1 MNDITSTRQPATAA
15 PAPGIDRRRFEQV
28 RATTVALARPLS
40 AEDQLLQSMPEASPT
55 KWHLAHT
62 AWFFEA
68 FVLRPHVGGY
78 RPCAPDY
85 EALFNSYYQSVG
97 PLYPRAARGL
107 LSRPGLADVM
117 RYRQHVDA
125 ALGDALEA
133 GRLDAAALAVVEL
146 GLQHEQQHQ
155 ELLLTDIQHALSCN
169 PLQPTY
175 RDATPPT
182 VASPSSTSP
191 AATPPL
197 ATAQL
202 PLAYAGFAGGI
213 AQVGLPAGR
222 DPRDGFCFDNE
233 TPRHAV
239 LTNDYQLARRL
250 VTNAEYR
257 AFIDDGGYRDPL
269 LWLSDG
275 WAELQRQGWQR
286 PLYWAESCEREFSLD
301 GEVPLDPQ
309 APVRHVSLYEAD
321 AFARWAGAR
330 LPTEAEWE
338 LAAGAQAVEGNFL
351 ESGALRPHAAR
362 TGLPGLAQAF
372 GDAWEWTQSA
382 YSPYPG
388 YRPPPGA
395 LGEYN
400 GKFMIN
406 QVVLRG
412 GSCFSPRSHLRA
424 SYRNF
429 FPPGAR
435 WQVSGI
441 RLARDGA

>member
-1 MNDITSTRQPATAA
+1 MSDTAPTPRPAQAQA
-15 PAPGIDRRRFEQV
+15 RSSVERERFEQV
-28 RATTVALARPLS
+28 RATTIALARPLS
-40 AEDQLLQSMPEASPT
+40 AEDQLLQSMPDASPT

-62 AWFFEA
+62 TWFFEA
-68 FVLRPHVGGY
+68 FVLRPHVPLY
-78 RPCAPDY
+78 RPYPPEY

-107 LSRPGLADVM
+107 VSRPGLADVLG
-117 RYRQHVDA
+117 YRQHVDA
-125 ALGDALEA
+125 ALG
-133 GRLDAAALAVVEL
+133 AALDGGGLGAEALAAVEL
-146 GLQHEQQHQ
+146 GLHHEQQHQ

-169 PLQPTY
+169 PLHPAYRGTTRPAGSPQVPLTY
-175 RDATPPT
+175 ARFP
-182 VASPSSTSP
+182 
-191 AATPPL
+191 
-197 ATAQL
+197 
-202 PLAYAGFAGGI
+202 GGRAEI
-213 AQVGLPAGR
+213 GLPVDR
-222 DPRDGFCFDNE
+222 RSRTGFCFDNE

-239 LTNDYQLARRL
+239 LTMDYQLARRL

-257 AFIDDGGYRDPL
+257 EFIDAGGYRDAL

-275 WAELQRQGWQR
+275 WAEVQRQGWQR
-286 PLYWAESCEREFSLD
+286 PLYWSACGEREFSLD
-301 GEVPLDPQ
+301 GDVPLDPD

-330 LPTEAEWE
+330 LPTETEWE
-338 LAAGAQAVEGNFL
+338 LAATGQAVEGNFL
-351 ESGALRPHAAR
+351 ESGALRPLAAR
-362 TGLPGLAQAF
+362 GGGRGIGDGDGHGIAQLF

-382 YSPYPG
+382 YAAYPG

-412 GSCFSPRSHLRA
+412 GSCLSPRTHLRA

-429 FPPGAR
+429 FPPATR
-435 WQVSGI
+435 WQVAGI
-441 RLARDGA
+441 RLAKDGP

>member
-1 MNDITSTRQPATAA
+1 MSKTASTRRPAQGQAQAQAQP
-15 PAPGIDRRRFEQV
+15 GVDRARFEAV

-40 AEDQLLQSMPEASPT
+40 VEDQLLQSMPDTSPT

-68 FVLRPHVGGY
+68 FVLRPHVPGY
-78 RPCAPDY
+78 RPYPPEYD
-85 EALFNSYYQSVG
+85 ALFNSYYQSVG

-107 LSRPGLADVM
+107 ISRPGLADVM
-117 RYRQHVDA
+117 GYRQHVDA

-133 GRLDAAALAVVEL
+133 GGLGAEALAVVEL
-146 GLQHEQQHQ
+146 GLHHEQQHQ
-155 ELLLTDIQHALSCN
+155 ELLLTDIQHALSCH
-169 PLQPTY
+169 PRHPAY
-175 RDATPPT
+175 RGAAPRAGTPP
-182 VASPSSTSP
+182 VALS
-191 AATPPL
+191 
-197 ATAQL
+197 
-202 PLAYAGFAGGI
+202 YARFAGGVAEI
-213 AQVGLPAGR
+213 GVPAER
-222 DPRDGFCFDNE
+222 QRRAGFCFDNE

-239 LTNDYQLARRL
+239 LTADYQLARRL

-257 AFIDDGGYRDPL
+257 AFIDAGGYRDPL

-275 WAELQRQGWQR
+275 WAEVQRQGWQR
-286 PLYWAESCEREFSLD
+286 PLYWSECGEREFSLEGD
-301 GEVPLDPQ
+301 VPLDPD

-338 LAAGAQAVEGNFL
+338 LAAAARAVEGNFL
-351 ESGALRPHAAR
+351 ESGALRPLGAR
-362 TGLPGLAQAF
+362 PEEDAPAQLF

-382 YSPYPG
+382 YSAYPG

-412 GSCFSPRSHLRA
+412 GSCLSPRSHLRA

-441 RLARDGA
+441 RLAKDGT

>member
-1 MNDITSTRQPATAA
+1 MNDTASTRRPALAEA
-15 PAPGIDRRRFEQV
+15 EAEPEAEAREHAQASVDRGGFDRV

-40 AEDQLLQSMPEASPT
+40 AEDQLLQSMPDASPT

-68 FVLRPHVGGY
+68 FVLRPHVPGY
-78 RPCAPDY
+78 RPCPPEF

-107 LSRPGLADVM
+107 VSRPGLADVM
-117 RYRQHVDA
+117 GYRAHVDA

-133 GRLDAAALAVVEL
+133 GQLDDEALAVVEL
-146 GLQHEQQHQ
+146 GLHHEQQHQ
-155 ELLLTDIQHALSCN
+155 ELLLTDIQHALSRN
-169 PLQPTY
+169 PLQPAY
-175 RDATPPT
+175 RDATPR
-182 VASPSSTSP
+182 

-197 ATAQL
+197 
-202 PLAYAGFAGGI
+202 PLAYARFPGGM
-213 AQVGLPAGR
+213 AQVGQPAGR
-222 DPRDGFCFDNE
+222 EYGDAFCFDNE

-239 LTNDYQLARRL
+239 LVPDYQLARRL

-257 AFIDDGGYRDPL
+257 AFIDAGGYRDPL

-275 WAELQRQGWQR
+275 WAEVQQQGWQR
-286 PLYWAESCEREFSLD
+286 PLYWTECCEQEFSLE
-301 GEVPLDPQ
+301 GAVPLEPE

-338 LAAGAQAVEGNFL
+338 LAAAAQAVEGNFL
-351 ESGALRPHAAR
+351 ESGALRPLGARAAGPAP
-362 TGLPGLAQAF
+362 TQLF

-412 GSCFSPRSHLRA
+412 GSCLSPRSHLRA

-441 RLARDGA
+441 RLAKDGTS

>member
-1 MNDITSTRQPATAA
+1 MNDTARGRRDASPRPA
-15 PAPGIDRRRFEQV
+15 IDRDRFDQV
-28 RATTVALARPLS
+28 RATTVALAQPLS
-40 AEDQLLQSMPEASPT
+40 AEDQLLQSMPDASPT

-68 FVLRPHVGGY
+68 FVLRPHVPGY
-78 RPCAPDY
+78 QPYPPEY

-97 PLYPRAARGL
+97 PLYPRASRGL
-107 LSRPGLADVM
+107 VSRPGLAEVM
-117 RYRQHVDA
+117 AYRRHVDA
-125 ALGDALEA
+125 ALGEALES
-133 GRLDAAALAVVEL
+133 GRLGVDALAVAEL
-146 GLQHEQQHQ
+146 GLHHEQQHQ
-155 ELLLTDIQHALSCN
+155 ELLLTDIQHALSCH
-169 PLQPTY
+169 PRHPAY
-175 RDATPPT
+175 RDPRPQ
-182 VASPSSTSP
+182 P
-191 AATPPL
+191 APERVPL
-197 ATAQL
+197 AWAR
-202 PLAYAGFAGGI
+202 FAGGTAEI
-213 AQVGLPAGR
+213 GLPTDGGGRAGF
-222 DPRDGFCFDNE
+222 GFDNE

-239 LTNDYQLARRL
+239 LTADYQLARRL
-250 VTNAEYR
+250 VTNADYR
-257 AFIDDGGYRDPL
+257 AFIDAGGYRDPL

-275 WAELQRQGWQR
+275 WAEAQRQGWQR
-286 PLYWAESCEREFSLD
+286 PLYWAEGCEQEFSLEGD
-301 GEVPLDPQ
+301 VPLEPD

-330 LPTEAEWE
+330 LPTEVEWE
-338 LAAGAQAVEGNFL
+338 LAAAAQAVEGNFL
-351 ESGALRPHAAR
+351 ESGALRPRSAR
-362 TGLPGLAQAF
+362 AGVHGPAQLF

-388 YRPPPGA
+388 YRPPSGA

-435 WQVSGI
+435 WQLSGI
-441 RLARDGA
+441 RLAKDSP

>member
-1 MNDITSTRQPATAA
+1 MRE
-15 PAPGIDRRRFEQV
+15 RFTQV
-28 RATTVALARPLS
+28 RATTVALAAPLS
-40 AEDQLLQSMPEASPT
+40 AEDQLLQSMPDASPT

-68 FVLRPHVGGY
+68 FVLRPHLPGY
-78 RPCAPDY
+78 RPFPAEF

-107 LSRPGLADVM
+107 ISRPGLAEVM
-117 RYRQHVDA
+117 DYRRHVDEA
-125 ALGDALEA
+125 VSTALGSGRLGDAA
-133 GRLDAAALAVVEL
+133 RAVVEL

-169 PLQPTY
+169 PRHPAYREPVSAPVPAPVPLTY
-175 RDATPPT
+175 VHFPGGTAEIGRA
-182 VASPSSTSP
+182 VEPSRRP
-191 AATPPL
+191 
-197 ATAQL
+197 
-202 PLAYAGFAGGI
+202 GFA
-213 AQVGLPAGR
+213 
-222 DPRDGFCFDNE
+222 FDNE
-233 TPRHAV
+233 MPRHAV
-239 LTNDYQLARRL
+239 LTADYQLANRL

-257 AFIDDGGYRDPL
+257 AFVDAGGYRDPL

-275 WAELQRQGWQR
+275 WGEVQRQGWQR
-286 PLYWAESCEREFSLD
+286 PLYWTECGEREFSLEGD
-301 GEVPLDPQ
+301 VALDPQ

-330 LPTEAEWE
+330 LPTEMEWE
-338 LAAGAQAVEGNFL
+338 LAATQAVDGNFL
-351 ESGALRPHAAR
+351 ESGALRPR
-362 TGLPGLAQAF
+362 GVGPGAHGVAQLF

-382 YSPYPG
+382 YAAYPG

-441 RLARDGA
+441 RLARDGTR